1 MLTPKNNEK
10 VLMKKEL
17 VAPGFNSRISW
28 FPSNHLKIVMAMAVL
43 ITSNTQV
50 NTFVSS
56 LDHLF
61 LPLKVRDT
69 GWGGAFALLTQKLQV

>member
-1 MLTPKNNEK
+1 
-10 VLMKKEL
+10 MKKIISGTRIQFEDVL
-17 VAPGFNSRISW
+17 VMRFS
-28 FPSNHLKIVMAMAVL
+28 SNRLKIAMAMAVL